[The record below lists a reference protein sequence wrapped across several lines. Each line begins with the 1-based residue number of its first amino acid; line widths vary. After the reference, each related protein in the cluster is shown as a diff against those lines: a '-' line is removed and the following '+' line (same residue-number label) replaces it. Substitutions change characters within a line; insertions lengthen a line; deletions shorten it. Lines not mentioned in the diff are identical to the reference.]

1 MKLPTQ
7 NTPCFLAPAGSRP
20 RCNRHSQQ
28 KVPAGGKC
36 LSTMLRAEC
45 FGASRPQQGRTAN
58 EDAFLIGRERPF
70 ALLCDGAG
78 NAQQAAKRVLTLFD
92 KLFKETAPQQ
102 VSEHDTWAGWVKL
115 LDSSLLGGTQ
125 STFLGVALLDGMAVG
140 ACVGDSRAYLVTRE
154 GDCRLL
160 TEGASKFRLG
170 SGRAEA
176 FPIRQTMTSG
186 EIILLLS
193 DGAWTPLGPYLLKKA
208 VMTAVARHLS
218 DVPEA
223 ILEAAGRTGRA
234 DDMTAI
240 ALRGSNSLKTQ
251 E

>member
-1 MKLPTQ
+1 M
-7 NTPCFLAPAGSRP
+7 PAEG
-20 RCNRHSQQ
+20 NR
-28 KVPAGGKC
+28 
-36 LSTMLRAEC
+36 LSTTLRVEC

-58 EDAFLIGRERPF
+58 EDAFLIGHGERPF

-78 NAQQAAKRVLTLFD
+78 NAQQAAKRVLSLFD
-92 KLFKETAPQQ
+92 KLFKEAAPQQ

-115 LDSSLLGGTQ
+115 MDSSLVGGTQ

-140 ACVGDSRAYLVTRE
+140 ASVGDSRAYVVTRE

-186 EIILLLS
+186 EILLLLS

-208 VMTAVARHLS
+208 VMTAVSRHLS

-240 ALRGSNSLKTQ
+240 ALRGSNHL
-251 E
+251 

>member
-1 MKLPTQ
+1 MARPSV
-7 NTPCFLAPAGSRP
+7 GSLCDMDSASAKQDAVDP
-20 RCNRHSQQ
+20 HNPPQ
-28 KVPAGGKC
+28 KVPAGGSY
-36 LSTMLRAEC
+36 LSTTLRVQC
-45 FGASRPQQGRTAN
+45 FGANRPQQGKTAN
-58 EDAFLIGRERPF
+58 EDGFLIGHGERPF

-78 NAQQAAKRVLTLFD
+78 NAQQTAKRVLSFFD
-92 KLFKETAPQQ
+92 KLFKEAAAQQ
-102 VSEHDTWAGWVKL
+102 VSEHATWAGWLKL

-140 ACVGDSRAYLVTRE
+140 TCVGDSRAYLVTRE

-186 EIILLLS
+186 EILLLLS

-208 VMTAVARHLS
+208 VITAVARHFS
-218 DVPEA
+218 DIPEA
-223 ILEAAGRTGRA
+223 ILEAAGRAGRV

-240 ALRGSNSLKTQ
+240 ALRL
-251 E
+251 